1 MNRIIALRPFADKA
15 DFLKRV
21 NQEAI
26 NARQHVGQKLL
37 ARFQFDRVELP
48 RTRNVDYACNQFG
61 LHIEVPY
68 SAWDGWPVG
77 SDHQRGIV
85 WDFNRDT
92 HKFTIRF
99 PPTDD
104 WVCDDI
110 GLSWAELFALRCES
124 AVSIA
129 SARQLI

>member
-37 ARFQFDRVELP
+37 ARFQFERVELP
-48 RTRNVDYACNQFG
+48 RTRNVDYAHEQFG

-85 WDFNRDT
+85 WDFNRRHAQVHDPLPANRRLGLAA
-92 HKFTIRF
+92 TIS
-99 PPTDD
+99 
-104 WVCDDI
+104 VSAH
-110 GLSWAELFALRCES
+110 SWAELFGEAPCL
-124 AVSIA
+124 
-129 SARQLI
+129 